1 VVLVHGS
8 IVDARQYNARLEA
21 FLRA

>member
-1 VVLVHGS
+1 VVVVHGS